1 MASIVKKKRK
11 NGFSYYI
18 SYRTIDPS
26 GKRKQHWYPCANKKE
41 ATLLLDEVEEAEK
54 ANIIFVR
61 ESNVTIP
68 IVSSRK
74 VEMTIE
80 EMINQY
86 VDHCYSQG
94 KWEAR
99 TSRIVKSCI
108 RNYIVPYIGN
118 VLIDQVTT
126 RYLQEYYNM
135 LLTQKAA
142 QGNHR
147 SPPKSISPRTV
158 KEVHKVL
165 RPAFSLAKKWEQIS
179 INPAIDLEL
188 PKIKTFIRDQL
199 SEKEIQHVLSQC
211 DNEELVLII
220 RMLCACTLRSG
231 ELAGMTWDCVDLSD
245 DAIANDRAYVFVT
258 KEIARLYREE
268 LRNTK
273 TEVYYT
279 FPSSKPQSKTA
290 LVLKRPKTDQ
300 SIRKVYL
307 PKSLALALL
316 EHRKQQAAH
325 IKALGKEY
333 HDYNL
338 VFAQHNGLPYS
349 GKILSSRFKNLLRD
363 IGMRE
368 VDYYSLR
375 HSGATAKL
383 RNTHNI
389 KSVQADMGHSTAK
402 MLMDVYAGIVDED
415 RVNNARVMEE
425 ILFFDEH
432 KENQ

>member
-1 MASIVKKKRK
+1 
-11 NGFSYYI
+11 
-18 SYRTIDPS
+18 
-26 GKRKQHWYPCANKKE
+26 
-41 ATLLLDEVEEAEK
+41 
-54 ANIIFVR
+54 
-61 ESNVTIP
+61 
-68 IVSSRK
+68 
-74 VEMTIE
+74 
-80 EMINQY
+80 
-86 VDHCYSQG
+86 
-94 KWEAR
+94 
-99 TSRIVKSCI
+99 
-108 RNYIVPYIGN
+108 
-118 VLIDQVTT
+118 
-126 RYLQEYYNM
+126 M

-165 RPAFSLAKKWEQIS
+165 RPAFSLAKKWGQIS

-188 PKIKTFIRDQL
+188 PRIKTFTRDQL
-199 SEKEIQHVLSQC
+199 SEKEIQDVLIKC
-211 DNEELVLII
+211 DDAELALII
-220 RMLCACTLRSG
+220 RTLCACTLRSG

-245 DAIANDRAYVFVT
+245 DAIANDHAYIFVA
-258 KEIARLYREE
+258 KEIARLYKDD
-268 LRNTK
+268 LKSTK

-279 FPSSKPQSKTA
+279 FPSFKPQSKTA
-290 LVLKRPKTDQ
+290 LVMKRPKTEQ

-316 EHRKQQAAH
+316 EHKKQQSAH
-325 IKALGKEY
+325 IKALGREY

-338 VFAQHNGLPYS
+338 VFAQANGLPYS
-349 GKILSSRFKNLLRD
+349 GKTLATRFKMLLKD

-402 MLMDVYAGIVDED
+402 MLMDVYAGIIDED

-425 ILFFDEH
+425 ILFSDER
-432 KENQ
+432 KENK

>member
-26 GKRKQHWYPCANKKE
+26 GKRKQHWYPCTSRKE
-41 ATLLLDEVEEAEK
+41 ATLLLDDVEIAEK
-54 ANIIFVR
+54 ENIIFLR
-61 ESNVTIP
+61 DPKVTYP
-68 IVSSRK
+68 IAPVNK
-74 VEMTIE
+74 VGMTIE
-80 EMINQY
+80 EMVYQY

-99 TSRIVKSCI
+99 TSQIVKSCI

-126 RYLQEYYNM
+126 RYLQEYYNI

-165 RPAFSLAKKWEQIS
+165 RPAFSLAKKWGQIS

-188 PKIKTFIRDQL
+188 PRIKTFTRDQL
-199 SEKEIQHVLSQC
+199 SEKEIQDVLIKC
-211 DNEELVLII
+211 DDAELALII
-220 RMLCACTLRSG
+220 RTLCACTLRSG
-231 ELAGMTWDCVDLSD
+231 ELAGMTWDCVDLSN
-245 DAIANDRAYVFVT
+245 DAIANERAYVFVT
-258 KEIARLYREE
+258 KEIARLYKDD
-268 LRNTK
+268 LKNTK
-273 TEVYYT
+273 TDVYYT
-279 FPSSKPQSKTA
+279 FPSSKPQSKTV
-290 LVLKRPKTDQ
+290 LVLKRPKTEQ
-300 SIRKVYL
+300 SVRKVYL

-316 EHRKQQAAH
+316 EHREQQAAH
-325 IKALGKEY
+325 INALGKEY

-338 VFAQHNGLPYS
+338 VFAQPNGLPYS

-402 MLMDVYAGIVDED
+402 MLMDVYAGIIDED
-415 RVNNARVMEE
+415 RVINARVMEE
-425 ILFFDEH
+425 ILFSDKD
-432 KENQ
+432 KENK